1 MQFSDYFFKLKH
13 QLFKVILTLL
23 GVLILLVFIYG
34 EVAYHYNYSEGESV
48 GYVQK
53 LSYKGWLCKTW
64 EGEQVRTISTLPTP
78 YEKFLFTVRDETVA
92 DQINQHLG
100 QKVVL
105 QYEQHVGLPSCFGE
119 TEHFIVGVK
128 DTPQ

>member
-1 MQFSDYFFKLKH
+1 MPTSDFFTKLKH
-13 QLFKVILTLL
+13 QLLKGLITLVTAV
-23 GVLILLVFIYG
+23 VLLAVLYAV
-34 EVAYHYNYSEGESV
+34 VAYHYNYSQGESV

-78 YEKFLFTVRDETVA
+78 YEKFLFTVRDEKVA
-92 DQINQHLG
+92 DLINQHIG

-105 QYEQHVGLPSCFGE
+105 QYEQHLGLPSCLGE

-128 DTPQ
+128 DAPP

>member
-1 MQFSDYFFKLKH
+1 MQTSEFFLSLKRKLIKGLIVGG
-13 QLFKVILTLL
+13 LFVAVLVTLYA
-23 GVLILLVFIYG
+23 V
-34 EVAYHYNYSEGESV
+34 VAYHYSYSEGESV

-53 LSYKGWLCKTW
+53 RSYKGWLCKTW

-78 YEKFLFTVRDETVA
+78 YEKFLFTVRDASVA
-92 DQINQHLG
+92 DLINQHIG

-105 QYEQHVGLPSCFGE
+105 QYEQHIGLPSCLGE

-128 DTPQ
+128 DAPP

>member
-1 MQFSDYFFKLKH
+1 MARSEFLINLKH
-13 QLFKVILTLL
+13 KLFKGVITVL
-23 GVLILLVFIYG
+23 GALVCLSALYG
-34 EVAYHYNYSEGESV
+34 VIAYHYNYSEGESV

-53 LSYKGWLCKTW
+53 LSYKGWICKTW

-78 YEKFLFTVRDETVA
+78 YEKFLFTVRDDAIAE
-92 DQINQHLG
+92 QINQHLG

-105 QYEQHVGLPSCFGE
+105 QYEQHIGLPRCWGE

-128 DTPQ
+128 EPPP

>member
-1 MQFSDYFFKLKH
+1 MQRSDFFLNLKH
-13 QLFKVILTLL
+13 KLFKAILTLL
-23 GVLILLVFIYG
+23 GALLFLVILYG
-34 EVAYHYNYSEGESV
+34 VGAYHYNYSEGESV

-64 EGEQVRTISTLPTP
+64 EGEQDRTISTLPTP
-78 YEKFLFTVRDETVA
+78 YEKFLFTVRDEAVA

-105 QYEQHVGLPSCFGE
+105 QYEQHVGLPSCLGE

-128 DTPQ
+128 ETPP